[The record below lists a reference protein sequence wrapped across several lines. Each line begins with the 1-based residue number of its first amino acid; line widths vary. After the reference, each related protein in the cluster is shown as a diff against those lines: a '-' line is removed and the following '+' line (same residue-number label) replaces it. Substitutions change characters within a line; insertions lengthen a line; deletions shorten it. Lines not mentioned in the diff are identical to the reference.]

1 MGWHHSGID
10 NSFLDDDSGKPT
22 VGDVEDV
29 EESNK
34 EICTP
39 INIIN
44 TNATSLC
51 NKIDSLIDCFEELD
65 VTL

>member
-1 MGWHHSGID
+1 MHVRAGA
-10 NSFLDDDSGKPT
+10 
-22 VGDVEDV
+22 
-29 EESNK
+29 NK
-34 EICTP
+34 DGVCLERNTTICTP